1 METNFEAIVRY
12 DTEIARLKEEQ
23 DKYYSLCSGLYEDLR
38 QGIITKEEFER
49 LHGDF
54 KRKATEFEDA
64 QKKQEEMIKELF
76 KNGVISA
83 ARLKTMQECS
93 ELREIDRHTLCSMVK
108 RIVVFE
114 NQRIDVEFY
123 YMNQYRIMQEVNKK
137 IDEKKAKERLTERS
151 A

>member
-1 METNFEAIVRY
+1 M
-12 DTEIARLKEEQ
+12 
-23 DKYYSLCSGLYEDLR
+23 
-38 QGIITKEEFER
+38 
-49 LHGDF
+49 
-54 KRKATEFEDA
+54 
-64 QKKQEEMIKELF
+64 
-76 KNGVISA
+76 
-83 ARLKTMQECS
+83 
-93 ELREIDRHTLCSMVK
+93 K